1 MKKLII
7 PITIALL
14 LTACSTNTP
23 AETNTIANETFIETI
38 SETNSVSGTESG
50 IVVSDETYETDDG
63 VQEYVINRT
72 GVTWI
77 DNEILTYDELT
88 EENDM
93 RRSIIEGY
101 TDEYEDS
108 TFLGAFYKYNDNDE
122 VDMVLAF
129 EVNDSI
135 VYAYWGQD
143 GSIDYVE
150 ADDYNFAYNAIIN
163 MENPFENTEEN

>member
-14 LTACSTNTP
+14 LTACSTSTP
-23 AETNTIANETFIETI
+23 AETNTISNETFVETI
-38 SETNSVSGTESG
+38 SETNSTPGTESG
-50 IVVSDETYETDDG
+50 SIETNETDDG
-63 VQEYVINRT
+63 IQEYVINRT

-77 DNEILTYDELT
+77 DNEILTYDELP
-88 EENDM
+88 EEDDM

-135 VYAYWGQD
+135 VYAYWSQD

-150 ADDYNFAYNAIIN
+150 ADNYNFAYNAIIN